1 MTRSFA
7 PLIVL
12 LIPLSACAQQTQP
25 GPKAQESQPVA
36 RASEVGDVH
45 LALGNPSAAKHEP
58 QNPDRTNFLMVKDQY
73 ALSYNDKK
81 GTPNWVSYRLE
92 RKDMG
97 RAARSLIFFPDETLP
112 AAFHKVMPGDYYYTK
127 TAMTRGHMCPSG
139 HRNNTEANAKSTYV
153 MTNMVPQTEEL
164 NGGSWE
170 LLERHC
176 RDLCFDHGKELF
188 IVCGPHG
195 MGGVGAH
202 GQIDTVGHEHVVVPK
217 SCWKVILVV
226 DGGGTRG
233 PLARVNAQTRAIA
246 VVMPNTREPNE
257 NVPWER
263 YVVSIADVEALTG
276 YRFFDRVPA
285 EILNVLKKK
294 VDGR

>member
-1 MTRSFA
+1 MTRTLA
-7 PLIVL
+7 PLLAL
-12 LIPLSACAQQTQP
+12 LIPLSACAQQAP
-25 GPKAQESQPVA
+25 PAPAAQQA
-36 RASEVGDVH
+36 GDIH
-45 LALGNPSAAKHEP
+45 LALGNPSGAKHEP

-97 RAARSLIFFPDETLP
+97 RAARSMIFFPDESLP
-112 AAFHKVMPGDYYYTK
+112 AAFHKVMPGDYFYTK

-170 LLERHC
+170 LLERYC
-176 RDLCFDHGKELF
+176 RDLCFDHNKELF

-195 MGGVGAH
+195 QGGVGVH

-217 SCWKVILVV
+217 SCWKVILAV
-226 DGGGTRG
+226 DAGGTRG
-233 PLARVNAQTRAIA
+233 SLARVNDKTRAIA

-257 NVPWER
+257 NVPWDR
-263 YVVSIADVEALTG
+263 YAVSIADVEALTG
-276 YRFFDRVPA
+276 YHFFDRVPA